1 MRTPDSSTAA
11 YSVVGAPN
19 GIRTRVAALKG
30 RNPRPLDDGGPGVR
44 APPTRGQ
51 PRKYSAR
58 NLCTDPS
65 GTSTRARATYHSR
78 TAFGRAD
85 DLPMRALLEFLGI
98 VEPDRSR
105 REAIALP
112 AAIRWLG
119 LGLAIGLALASL
131 AVYAL
136 VRAVLG

>member
-1 MRTPDSSTAA
+1 
-11 YSVVGAPN
+11 V
-19 GIRTRVAALKG
+19 
-30 RNPRPLDDGGPGVR
+30 
-44 APPTRGQ
+44 
-51 PRKYSAR
+51 
-58 NLCTDPS
+58 
-65 GTSTRARATYHSR
+65 TYDSR

-105 REAIALP
+105 REPIALP